1 MILWYYM
8 RQVFAVKQNEMHITT
23 VTIVIILF
31 ETLLNRM
38 VFFCKNHKK
47 FVKPEEITVHMRNN
61 KHEKKTIII

>member
-23 VTIVIILF
+23 IVIILF

-38 VFFCKNHKK
+38 VFFFLQKSQ
-47 FVKPEEITVHMRNN
+47 EIRKTGGDYCAY
-61 KHEKKTIII
+61 EKQ